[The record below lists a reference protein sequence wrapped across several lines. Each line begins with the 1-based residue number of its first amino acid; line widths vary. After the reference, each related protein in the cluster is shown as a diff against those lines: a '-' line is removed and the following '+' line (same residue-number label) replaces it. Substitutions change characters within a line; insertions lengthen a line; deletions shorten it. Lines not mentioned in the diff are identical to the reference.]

1 MRKFNAIIYYA
12 GNFEQA
18 IIASRLAIMK
28 LL

>member
-1 MRKFNAIIYYA
+1 MKKINAIIKYA
-12 GNFEQA
+12 GNFEHA